1 MDILTVNGVLG
12 GENIDSSSPMH
23 PPGLAEAHG
32 ELGEPVAD
40 AIKEE
45 EAEQANATNLQ
56 ETQEWLQWQEWQQ
69 YKEETEQD
77 GLSWDQQGLHMA
89 NDQVWSG
96 VGSASA
102 DHVPKRDLT
111 RFGHLP
117 PPRGGWMCKVIPLIV
132 SIKMMAHQRTW
143 SIAQRL
149 GDHVAIRE
157 HVIDHH
163 LQMLHRGFDRRYY
176 TR

>member
-32 ELGEPVAD
+32 ELGE
-40 AIKEE
+40 
-45 EAEQANATNLQ
+45 QLQ
-56 ETQEWLQWQEWQQ
+56 TPSRKRRQSRPMPPTCRRHRSGCSGRSGSSTRRRQNKMGCPGTSKDCTWQMTKFGQF
-69 YKEETEQD
+69 
-77 GLSWDQQGLHMA
+77 G
-89 NDQVWSG
+89 QVW
-96 VGSASA
+96 VQQ
-102 DHVPKRDLT
+102 VQILYLT
-111 RFGHLP
+111 RFGRLP
-117 PPRGGWMCKVIPLIV
+117 PPRGGWMRKVIPLIV